1 MEALPCWERQ
11 SIIIFASVASLSW
24 NLCFLELEGG
34 SKVRGYMYCCC
45 CSVTKSCLPLCNPT
59 DCSTSGFPVLHHL
72 PELAQTHVHWV
83 GDAIQPSHPLLSPSP
98 PALQRERE
106 RERERFIIGTGFHD
120 DGSWEATW
128 SALCKLKNQE
138 SCWYHNWY
146 NYNAVPRSV
155 NQEHQCLRAE
165 EKEIEFSLPLPF
177 GFVGAH
183 WIGWCLLAL
192 GRVIIFL
199 YSVYRFKCQP
209 LPDTFLQTN
218 PEIMF

>member
-1 MEALPCWERQ
+1 MFSRETELIRHVCVCIYIYLLFSCVWLFATPRTAAHQAFLSFTISRGLLKLMSIESVMPSNHLILCCLLLLLPCRE
-11 SIIIFASVASLSW
+11 
-24 NLCFLELEGG
+24 
-34 SKVRGYMYCCC
+34 
-45 CSVTKSCLPLCNPT
+45 
-59 DCSTSGFPVLHHL
+59 
-72 PELAQTHVHWV
+72 
-83 GDAIQPSHPLLSPSP
+83 
-98 PALQRERE
+98 RERE

-146 NYNAVPRSV
+146 NYNAIPRSV

>member
-1 MEALPCWERQ
+1 MCVY
-11 SIIIFASVASLSW
+11 IYIYI
-24 NLCFLELEGG
+24 
-34 SKVRGYMYCCC
+34 C
-45 CSVTKSCLPLCNPT
+45 CSVVSDSLQPHGLQHIRLSCP
-59 DCSTSGFPVLHHL
+59 
-72 PELAQTHVHWV
+72 
-83 GDAIQPSHPLLSPSP
+83 SPSP
-98 PALQRERE
+98 GACSNSCPLSRWCHPTISSSVVSFSSCLAERE

-146 NYNAVPRSV
+146 NYNAIPRSV